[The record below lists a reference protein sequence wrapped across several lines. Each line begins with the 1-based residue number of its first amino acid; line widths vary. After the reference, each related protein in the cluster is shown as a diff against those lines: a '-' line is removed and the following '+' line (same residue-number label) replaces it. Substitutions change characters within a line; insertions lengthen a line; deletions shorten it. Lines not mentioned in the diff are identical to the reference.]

1 MPGMELPR
9 ESIAIVD
16 TSDLYAMGG
25 PSNDKYQAFEEYVT
39 RGDVAVRIPDH
50 VAEELGESPEGY
62 RYQRDRLR
70 SAQDAGWLER
80 AEVDFTDP
88 GVSDAIDRTR
98 ERIYSLS
105 ADDVTEDEVET
116 TDAVLAG
123 LAYQYATD
131 QSRQVA
137 VLVSDKLAEQAI
149 ADVLAAT
156 EVNERT
162 DVIEG
167 RTFLHEL
174 LDEAHDL

>member
-1 MPGMELPR
+1 MPEVELPHG
-9 ESIAIVD
+9 SIAIVD
-16 TSDLYAMGG
+16 TSVIYAMGG
-25 PSNDKYQAFEEYVT
+25 PSNDKYQTFEKYVT
-39 RGDVAVRIPDH
+39 QRDVAVRIPDH

-80 AEVDFTDP
+80 AEVDFTDS

-116 TDAVLAG
+116 TDAVLTC
-123 LAYQYATD
+123 LAYQYTTE

-137 VLVSDKLAEQAI
+137 VLVSDRLAEQAI
-149 ADVLAAT
+149 ADVLGAMGV
-156 EVNERT
+156 EEGT
-162 DVIEG
+162 DVVEG
-167 RTFLHEL
+167 RAFLRNLLRDAREL
-174 LDEAHDL
+174 

>member
-1 MPGMELPR
+1 MPGVELPR
-9 ESIAIVD
+9 GSIAIVD
-16 TSDLYAMGG
+16 TSVLYAMGG
-25 PSNDKYQAFEEYVT
+25 PSNDKYQAFEDYVT
-39 RGDVAVRIPDH
+39 RRDVAVRIPDH
-50 VAEELGESPEGY
+50 VAEELGESPEAY

-80 AEVDFTDP
+80 AEVDFTDS
-88 GVSDAIDRTR
+88 GVSEAIDKTR

-137 VLVSDKLAEQAI
+137 ILVSDTLAERAI
-149 ADVLAAT
+149 ADVLPTVDAGEKT
-156 EVNERT
+156 NV
-162 DVIEG
+162 VEG
-167 RTFLHEL
+167 RTFLRGL
-174 LDEAHDL
+174 VDT

>member
-1 MPGMELPR
+1 MPGVELPR
-9 ESIAIVD
+9 ESIVIVD
-16 TSDLYAMGG
+16 TSVLYAMGG
-25 PSNDKYQAFEEYVT
+25 PSNDKYQAFEKYVT
-39 RGDVAVRIPDH
+39 QRDVSVRIPDH
-50 VAEELGESPEGY
+50 VAEELGESPEAY

-80 AEVDFTDP
+80 AEVNFTHS
-88 GVSDAIDRTR
+88 GVSDTIDRTR

-131 QSRQVA
+131 QSRHVA

-149 ADVLAAT
+149 ADVLAAKEVT
-156 EVNERT
+156 EKTAV
-162 DVIEG
+162 VEG
-167 RTFLHEL
+167 RTFLRDL
-174 LDEAHDL
+174 L

>member
-1 MPGMELPR
+1 MPGVELPR
-9 ESIAIVD
+9 GSIAIVD
-16 TSDLYAMGG
+16 TSVIYAMGG

-39 RGDVAVRIPDH
+39 RRDVAVRIPDH
-50 VAEELGESPEGY
+50 VAEELGESPEAY

-88 GVSDAIDRTR
+88 DVSDVIDRTR

-123 LAYQYATD
+123 LAYQYATE

-137 VLVSDKLAEQAI
+137 VLVSDKLAEEAI
-149 ADVLAAT
+149 DDVLAAIGAEKDT
-156 EVNERT
+156 NV
-162 DVIEG
+162 VEG
-167 RTFLHEL
+167 RDFLINL
-174 LDEAHDL
+174 VDEDNTL